1 MARYQCVFFDL
12 DHTLWD
18 YESNCAETLQE
29 LYHRYGLEQRG
40 IVSFPEFLKTFF
52 NVNNRLWDDY
62 DRGHIHRDVLRLE
75 RFHRVLKE
83 AGVDDYE
90 MSLRLSHDYI
100 SESPLGKKLMPQAI
114 ETLDYLAGAYPL
126 YIITNGFD
134 EIQSAKLASSGID
147 KYFKKIITSEQ
158 AGHKK
163 PEREIFDYALKQD
176 GFLSHQ
182 AIMIGDNL
190 LTDMA
195 GARHADVDHVFFNPN
210 NVSHQEPV
218 TYEINRLGELRGIL

>member
-1 MARYQCVFFDL
+1 MSRYQCVFFDL

-18 YESNCAETLQE
+18 YESNCAETLSA

-40 IVSFPEFLKTFF
+40 VASFTAFLETFF
-52 NVNNRLWDDY
+52 KVNNHLWDDY
-62 DRGHIHRDVLRLE
+62 DRGHIHRDVLRYE

-83 AGVDDYE
+83 VGVEDYE
-90 MSLRLSHDYI
+90 MSLQLSHDYV
-100 SESPLGKKLMPQAI
+100 SESPAGKNLMPQAI
-114 ETLDYLAGAYPL
+114 ETLDYLASTYPL

-134 EIQSAKLASSGID
+134 EIQSRKLTSSGIH

-163 PEREIFDYALKQD
+163 PERGIFDYALKQD

-195 GARHADVDHVFFNPN
+195 GARNAQLDHVFFNPGKTI
-210 NVSHQEPV
+210 HQEPV
-218 TYEINRLGELRGIL
+218 TYEINSLPELRGIL

>member
-1 MARYQCVFFDL
+1 MSRYQCVFFDL

-29 LYHRYGLEQRG
+29 LYHRYELEHRG
-40 IVSFPEFLKTFF
+40 VSSFPEFLKTFF
-52 NVNNRLWDDY
+52 KVNNHLWDDY
-62 DRGHIHRDVLRLE
+62 DRGHIHRDVLRFE

-83 AGVDDYE
+83 VGVDDYE
-90 MSLRLSHDYI
+90 MSLRLSHDYV
-100 SESPLGKKLMPQAI
+100 SESPTGKNLMPQAI
-114 ETLDYLAGAYPL
+114 ETLDYLVSTYPL

-134 EIQSAKLASSGID
+134 EIQSRKLASSGIQ

-195 GARHADVDHVFFNPN
+195 GARNAQLDHVFFNPN
-210 NVSHQEPV
+210 KIPHQESV
-218 TYEINRLGELRGIL
+218 TYEITSLPELRAIL